1 MNEDKNKEKR
11 LFTFRV
17 KYNYGDYISAED
29 SYHYYSTY
37 SAEQALDNHCISME
51 KKQLQCQVISVE
63 RLCPWSDKWI
73 KEEILEE
80 NY

>member
-51 KKQLQCQVISVE
+51 KKTASMPSYLSGEAMSLVRQV
-63 RLCPWSDKWI
+63 DKRR
-73 KEEILEE
+73 
-80 NY
+80 NS